1 MPDPVNISGSGEP
14 IYTDPANVI
23 SLSKPILS
31 NVLDPLDSPEIVY
44 AEPMDVIKTPYP
56 VSANQPTSTPPT
68 MSYSKSPEPVYAS
81 PVDCVCPRPDP
92 DHCLYADLS
101 EPVYS
106 EVSNDIPDTVEPLH
120 SQQEAVYSE
129 PEEGAYPRTD
139 LPEDAVKS
147 KVTEDQPMDD
157 PSALYSKVNKPPK
170 LSQISQ
176 VSKPPKLSQSR
187 HRLPH
192 HGELSLDIVYEDMG
206 FIWISF
212 PAKPDDSTF
221 PLPLTGVWSMPI
233 SPALNRCVVQ
243 KSQTCRSKAFHT
255 KYVVFMLMT
264 NGVRNGLLM
273 VYFL

>member
-1 MPDPVNISGSGEP
+1 MSGPGTFTFETRQGDDIFSRIEKAVQEQRPSAVAGTKRRPNSPLPSIPNSAGLVEVPNSSSSSSRVVPDPVNISGSGEP

-192 HGELSLDIVYEDMG
+192 HGELSLDIVYEDLG
-206 FIWISF
+206 FI
-212 PAKPDDSTF
+212 
-221 PLPLTGVWSMPI
+221 
-233 SPALNRCVVQ
+233 
-243 KSQTCRSKAFHT
+243 
-255 KYVVFMLMT
+255 
-264 NGVRNGLLM
+264 
-273 VYFL
+273 